1 MLKHSFLIAILLTT
15 AAASSTRA
23 HDLPISEMQI
33 VTATDTMHVELVINT
48 VELHATSELDR
59 NRDGHLAYAELAP
72 HGEMIARRVFN
83 LLTFSVAGHPLQADV
98 CGIVPHPNTHHLTVR
113 AHYRVDA
120 RNAVIALESRLFSI
134 VPGAHVMQITLHR
147 PGKRQVARL
156 SANSSTVVFSPD
168 REGEAPAEP

>member
-15 AAASSTRA
+15 VAASSTRA

-48 VELHATSELDR
+48 SELHATSELDR